1 MKFTKEQIEQII
13 REEYKAVK
21 ENITANQGQK
31 AAEAAKQLGYM
42 LAGQPPTA
50 AAVRDALK
58 GRFPE
63 AAEALYKAYQEAQS
77 EADMMYSGDY
87 DDDDDWDKFDESKK
101 K

>member
-21 ENITANQGQK
+21 ENITAGQGK
-31 AAEAAKQLGYM
+31 AQIEAAKQLGYT

-63 AAEALYKAYQEAQS
+63 AAEALHKAYEEAQMD
-77 EADMMYSGDY
+77 ADMAYGSDF
-87 DDDDDWDKFDESKK
+87 DDELYEKK
-101 K
+101 KK

>member
-50 AAVRDALK
+50 AAVRDALSD
-58 GRFPE
+58 RFPE
-63 AAEALYKAYQEAQS
+63 AAQALYKAYEEAQN
-77 EADMMYSGDY
+77 EADMTYGY

>member
-1 MKFTKEQIEQII
+1 MKITKEQIKQII

-21 ENITANQGQK
+21 ENITANQGKKQI
-31 AAEAAKQLGYM
+31 EAAKHLGYT

-87 DDDDDWDKFDESKK
+87 DDDDDWDQFDESKK